1 MGRRTLGLAVVAF
14 GLLFG
19 ASTLS
24 AHGVRVGGQISFADD
39 ADFGIGPRLGIEL
52 PTIASGL
59 WLVGSFDYFFPDQGL
74 EGTSSASNIDYWE
87 FNANLLYGIDLPDVT
102 NLEPYFGAGLNLA
115 RSSITSDGSS
125 ESEGDSTLGLNLV
138 AGLDFPLTSITP
150 FVEIRLEVDG
160 GDQFVVTGGLTF
172 P

>member
-1 MGRRTLGLAVVAF
+1 MGRRTLGFAVVAF

-24 AHGVRVGGQISFADD
+24 AQGVRVGGQISFADD
-39 ADFGIGPRLGIEL
+39 TDFGIGPRLGIEL
-52 PTIASGL
+52 PSIAPGL
-59 WLVGSFDYFFPDQGL
+59 WLVGSFDYFFPDRGL
-74 EGTSSASNIDYWE
+74 AGTSSSSSIDYWE
-87 FNANLLYGIDLPDVT
+87 FNANLLYGVDLPDVT

-115 RSSITSDGSS
+115 RQSVTPNDGSAS
-125 ESEGDSTLGLNLV
+125 VSDSRLGLNLV
-138 AGLDFPLTSITP
+138 AGLDFPLTAITP